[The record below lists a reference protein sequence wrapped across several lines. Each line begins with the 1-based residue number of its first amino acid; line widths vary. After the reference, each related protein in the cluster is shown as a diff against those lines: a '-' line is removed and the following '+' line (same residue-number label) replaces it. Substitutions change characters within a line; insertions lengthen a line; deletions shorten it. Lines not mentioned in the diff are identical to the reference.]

1 MYYITRCL
9 KNKDIL
15 LKSIRTRG
23 GLCKSWRTVKYKNAS
38 PRWFQ
43 VSFLDFL
50 MQLYPWSLLVYL
62 SPHRRFFSR
71 WTPELQAGATMTPR
85 AAASEIAFLA
95 LIMQLILIVLGT
107 IKYKSGSFK
116 NSIHVSRWFKFFR
129 IFLLLVGN
137 FSICNEFGF
146 FFLIIWQSHTPSF
159 AGLLTI
165 RVPSSRY
172 VEKSDKERRKDFWN

>member
-1 MYYITRCL
+1 ML
-9 KNKDIL
+9 P
-15 LKSIRTRG
+15 
-23 GLCKSWRTVKYKNAS
+23 

-165 RVPSSRY
+165 RVPSSMYENRIKNDGTTCKLLDRHPMA
-172 VEKSDKERRKDFWN
+172 VSRFHPGR

>member
-1 MYYITRCL
+1 ML
-9 KNKDIL
+9 P
-15 LKSIRTRG
+15 
-23 GLCKSWRTVKYKNAS
+23 

-50 MQLYPWSLLVYL
+50 VQLYPWSLLVYL

-129 IFLLLVGN
+129 IFFT
-137 FSICNEFGF
+137 FSWKFFNLQWIWI

-165 RVPSSRY
+165 RVPSSMYENRIKNDGTTCKLFF
-172 VEKSDKERRKDFWN
+172 VAEKWSKCRWS

>member
-1 MYYITRCL
+1 MLPQVIPGVL
-9 KNKDIL
+9 FWFSDAIIPLIL
-15 LKSIRTRG
+15 ACVFVATPS
-23 GLCKSWRTVKYKNAS
+23 
-38 PRWFQ
+38 
-43 VSFLDFL
+43 
-50 MQLYPWSLLVYL
+50 
-62 SPHRRFFSR
+62 FFSR

-146 FFLIIWQSHTPSF
+146 FFHNLAEPYPIFCRFTNNQSTF
-159 AGLLTI
+159 
-165 RVPSSRY
+165 
-172 VEKSDKERRKDFWN
+172 

>member
-1 MYYITRCL
+1 
-9 KNKDIL
+9 
-15 LKSIRTRG
+15 
-23 GLCKSWRTVKYKNAS
+23 
-38 PRWFQ
+38 
-43 VSFLDFL
+43 
-50 MQLYPWSLLVYL
+50 
-62 SPHRRFFSR
+62 
-71 WTPELQAGATMTPR
+71 MTPR

-165 RVPSSRY
+165 RVPSSMYKNRLKNDGKIFETNSQQEQHVNFFLWLKNDRNV
-172 VEKSDKERRKDFWN
+172 VEVNYLLLHP